1 VSIGMVDCPCLSS
14 IDLSSNG
21 LSCEGANGLAEALAD
36 LDAACLERAAARAA
50 AGEEEIEGGAAQV
63 SGSLTLVLSRN
74 GIGGEGALAL
84 ARAVCASQAPGRK
97 QVVLRDNPV
106 DEEGGALLQG
116 ALASAVAPICADSTE
131 RVPGGRG
138 GGAECSKGGLDL
150 RDCGVVDAGGGLVKG
165 WHDKGLDI
173 IL

>member
-14 IDLSSNG
+14 LDLSSNG

-36 LDAACLERAAARAA
+36 LDAAGLERAAARGA
-50 AGEEEIEGGAAQV
+50 AGVQEIERGDAQV

-84 ARAVCASQAPGRK
+84 ARAVCASQAPGRR
-97 QVVLRDNPV
+97 QVVLKDNPV

-116 ALASAVAPICADSTE
+116 ALASVVTAICSDSAE
-131 RVPGGRG
+131 RDPGGREG
-138 GGAECSKGGLDL
+138 RAECSRGGLDL
-150 RDCGVVDAGGGLVKG
+150 RGCGVVDAGGGLVRG
-165 WHDKGLDI
+165 WREKGLDI